1 MSHTPAFTGTPRG
14 GPLLEVKDLHV
25 DFTTQRG
32 MVSAVSGVDLT
43 IMPGETVAIVGESG
57 SGKST
62 TAHAI
67 INLLPGTGRIS
78 GGQVL
83 FEGNDLAAASRH
95 EMEDVARDLV
105 ALGVPR
111 AA

>member
-1 MSHTPAFTGTPRG
+1 MNTPTNPGTSHEGA
-14 GPLLEVKDLHV
+14 LLEVKDLRV

-32 MVSAVSGVDLT
+32 VVSAVRGVDLT

-78 GGQVL
+78 GGK
-83 FEGNDLAAASRH
+83 F
-95 EMEDVARDLV
+95 M
-105 ALGVPR
+105 
-111 AA
+111 